1 MWEQAMEPDNSQK
14 PDTICWSDNFSI
26 SCYNIYPCSMST
38 LWCKLM
44 CTMIA
49 CWLEHRTHGDD
60 WKVVSSNPWRSS
72 RRIFFSRVN
81 FVGWL
86 LFSVCSTLMLLQWRV
101 KDPGHSPKS
110 AGVRLHLST
119 HTPFT
124 QRRWS
129 GLTMLLSR
137 HSVGTYQETSSHA
150 TPQGTLCHSCLSLL
164 SHCGLILAYRVE
176 LVCAC

>member
-1 MWEQAMEPDNSQK
+1 MEPDNSQK

-86 LFSVCSTLMLLQWRV
+86 LFSVRSTLGLPQRHV
-101 KDPGHSPKS
+101 KDHSHSAKS
-110 AGVRLHLST
+110 AGGRLHLNT
-119 HTPFT
+119 HTSLT
-124 QRRWS
+124 HWSRS

-137 HSVGTYQETSSHA
+137 QIVGIYQEMSSH
-150 TPQGTLCHSCLSLL
+150 TTYLRTLSYRHLSSL
-164 SHCGLILAYRVE
+164 SHCGLILAQRVE
-176 LVCAC
+176 LVCDS